1 MENQWKDY
9 FTFSKKERTGIIVL
23 LVLIATVTVLPY
35 CWSVQFDT
43 TVQSDKQL
51 TALVQQLSDTT
62 QNMAIN
68 GKTSLSH
75 TNEHVAAAAQP
86 VVLFEFDPNTL
97 PADDWKK
104 LGLQE
109 RTIQTIQRYLAKGG
123 MFRKPEDL
131 GRIYGITAVQAQQL
145 MPYVRIVVDGSQR
158 NTFAA
163 SSAPVRTA
171 IAKPVIE
178 INQADTT
185 ALIALPGIGS
195 KLAQRIV
202 NFRDRLGGF
211 HTVEQLAETYGLP
224 DSVFQRIRDRFQCND
239 ALLRKI
245 NINTAAVE
253 ELKQH
258 PYLRWNIA
266 NAIVRYRQQHGAFKT
281 PDELQQVE
289 IVTPDML
296 RKLLPYIATE

>member
-9 FTFSKKERTGIIVL
+9 FTFSKKERTGIVVL

-35 CWSVQFDT
+35 CWSVQFDA
-43 TVQSDKQL
+43 TVKSDEQL
-51 TALVQQLSDTT
+51 VALVQQLNDTT
-62 QNMAIN
+62 QVVAIN
-68 GKTSLSH
+68 EKSSSYH
-75 TNEHVAAAAQP
+75 TNDHVATATHP
-86 VVLFEFDPNTL
+86 VALFEFDPNTL

-123 MFRKPEDL
+123 KFRKPEDL
-131 GRIYGITAVQAQQL
+131 GRIYGMTAIQAQQL
-145 MPYVRIVVDGSQR
+145 MPYVRIAAAGSQR

-163 SSAPVRTA
+163 SPAPVRTA

-211 HTVEQLAETYGLP
+211 YTVEQLAETYGLP

-245 NINTAAVE
+245 NINTAAAE
-253 ELKQH
+253 ELKTH

-281 PDELQQVE
+281 PDDLQQVE
-289 IVTPDML
+289 IVTPDIL
-296 RKLLPYIATE
+296 RKLLPYIATD

>member
-43 TVQSDKQL
+43 IVQSDEQL
-51 TALVQQLSDTT
+51 VALVQQLNDTT
-62 QNMAIN
+62 QNVAIN
-68 GKTSLSH
+68 EKPFSSQA
-75 TNEHVAAAAQP
+75 NDHVAAATPP

-97 PADDWKK
+97 PADDWRK

-123 MFRKPEDL
+123 KFRKPEDL
-131 GRIYGITAVQAQQL
+131 GRIYGMTAMQAQQL
-145 MPYVRIVVDGSQR
+145 MPYVRIVVDGSQQ

-163 SSAPVRTA
+163 SSAPIRTA

-211 HTVEQLAETYGLP
+211 YAVEQLAETYGLP
-224 DSVFQRIRDRFQCND
+224 DSVFQRIRNRLQCTD
-239 ALLRKI
+239 TSLRKI
-245 NINTAAVE
+245 NINTAVAE

-258 PYLRWNIA
+258 PYMRWNIA

-281 PDELQQVE
+281 PDELQQVD

-296 RKLLPYIATE
+296 RKLLPYITVD

>member
-43 TVQSDKQL
+43 IVQSDEQL
-51 TALVQQLSDTT
+51 VALVQQLNDTT
-62 QNMAIN
+62 QNVVIN
-68 GKTSLSH
+68 EKPFSSQA
-75 TNEHVAAAAQP
+75 NDHVAAATHP

-97 PADDWKK
+97 PADDWRK

-123 MFRKPEDL
+123 KFRKPEDL
-131 GRIYGITAVQAQQL
+131 GRIYGMTAMQAQQL
-145 MPYVRIVVDGSQR
+145 MPYVRIVVDGSQQ

-211 HTVEQLAETYGLP
+211 YAVEQLAETYGLP
-224 DSVFQRIRDRFQCND
+224 DSVFQRIRNRLQCTD
-239 ALLRKI
+239 TSLRKI
-245 NINTAAVE
+245 NINTAVAE

-258 PYLRWNIA
+258 PYMRWNIA

-281 PDELQQVE
+281 PDELQQVD

-296 RKLLPYIATE
+296 RKLLPYITVD